1 MLDLISIYAGSMGAK
16 EVEYVRV
23 YLNDDAEAFEF
34 SFRLML
40 EPETRVA
47 WHAAWVLDKTSRKNP
62 EKFDEK
68 KVNMLIKFALTNKHS
83 GLQRLT
89 FSMLYNLPLH
99 EPISVEF
106 INLCIEQMISPHTAI
121 AVQAL
126 SLKMMLRICVIEP
139 DFIPEMRAILENI
152 DENGCSEG
160 FRAMRKKSIKLLNNR
175 K

>member
-16 EVEYVRV
+16 EVEYVRA
-23 YLNDDAEAFEF
+23 YLHEDAAAFET

-40 EPETRVA
+40 EAETRVA

-62 EKFDEK
+62 EMFDEK
-68 KVNMLIKFALTNKHS
+68 KTNMLLKFALTNKHS

-89 FSMLYNLPLH
+89 FSILHNLPLH

-106 INLCIEQMISPHTAI
+106 INLCIEQMISPQTAI

-126 SLKMMLRICVIEP
+126 SMKMMLRICAIEP
-139 DFIPEMRAILENI
+139 DFIPEMQAILENI
-152 DENGCSEG
+152 DENGYSVG